1 MEICDFV
8 NSTNDG
14 GRDAIRAIRKRLQAQ
29 MGKNNAVVMYTLTV
43 LETCVKN
50 CDQRFK
56 ALVCQRDFIND
67 LIKLIGAKYDA
78 PQIVQERVLGLIQSW
93 ADAFRGSP
101 ALVSVCEVYDEL
113 KTKGVEFPA
122 TNLDSM
128 APIITPKRVGLLSLC
143 LVVCSCTCVICLC
156 CDCCIVIV
164 LCLPDRVP

>member
-1 MEICDFV
+1 M
-8 NSTNDG
+8 
-14 GRDAIRAIRKRLQAQ
+14 RAIRKRLQTQ

-56 ALVCQRDFIND
+56 ALVCQRDFINE
-67 LIKLIGAKYDA
+67 LIKLISAKYDA

-101 ALVSVCEVYDEL
+101 ALISVCEVYDEL

-128 APIITPKRVGLLSLC
+128 APIITPKRVGPCPYNLFPYA
-143 LVVCSCTCVICLC
+143 CSC
-156 CDCCIVIV
+156 
-164 LCLPDRVP
+164 P